1 MAFLLDFLV
10 FDAMIVS
17 CQIVGHRSNV
27 CVVVK
32 GTLLLTTS
40 ARPALVL
47 TQLFLE
53 EVAETL
59 F

>member
-1 MAFLLDFLV
+1 MLETW
-10 FDAMIVS
+10 
-17 CQIVGHRSNV
+17 G
-27 CVVVK
+27 VVVK
-32 GTLLLTTS
+32 GNLFLTTS

-53 EVAETL
+53 EVPGTL